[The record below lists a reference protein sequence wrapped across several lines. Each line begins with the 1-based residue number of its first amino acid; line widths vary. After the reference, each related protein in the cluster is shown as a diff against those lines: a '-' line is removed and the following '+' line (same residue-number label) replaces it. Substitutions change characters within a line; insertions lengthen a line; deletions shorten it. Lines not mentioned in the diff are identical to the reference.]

1 MPGLIS
7 KLIKKSH
14 DLPFRATHIPAMHH
28 IQPYNGWLS
37 SVHLE
42 KKDRTKF
49 KIMQRQTADS
59 KEETRRTSS
68 GDTTP
73 LLAASVATVV
83 SVDSNLP
90 TGIIMVAYSISF
102 LVTASLLSMSHQW
115 HW

>member
-42 KKDRTKF
+42 KERSD
-49 KIMQRQTADS
+49 KIQNNAEANS
-59 KEETRRTSS
+59 
-68 GDTTP
+68 
-73 LLAASVATVV
+73 
-83 SVDSNLP
+83 
-90 TGIIMVAYSISF
+90 
-102 LVTASLLSMSHQW
+102 
-115 HW
+115 